1 MTEPAW
7 QHMLYIAVDT
17 VRVRTVFAFREAQP
31 MEISIARAYSK
42 KLPVVKSIVTY
53 QLERSDWMD
62 NRVEE

>member
-31 MEISIARAYSK
+31 MEISIVRACSK
-42 KLPVVKSIVTY
+42 KY
-53 QLERSDWMD
+53 QW
-62 NRVEE
+62 

>member
-31 MEISIARAYSK
+31 KAISIVRASSK
-42 KLPVVKSIVTY
+42 RYQWKWIVTY
-53 QLERSDWMD
+53 QLEQSGWMD